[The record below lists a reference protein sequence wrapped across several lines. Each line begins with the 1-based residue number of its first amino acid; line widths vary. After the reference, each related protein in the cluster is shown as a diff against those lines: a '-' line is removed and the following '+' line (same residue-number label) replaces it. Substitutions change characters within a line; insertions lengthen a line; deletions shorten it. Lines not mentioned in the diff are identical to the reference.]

1 MKQLLLT
8 MTFLL
13 GFIALGIAQETKPL
27 AFPTAEGYGRYATG
41 GRGGKTYVVTTL
53 DDCPEND
60 LKKGT
65 FRWAVK
71 QPGKKIVTFAVCGTI
86 YLTSALD
93 LNCGDLTILGQTAP
107 GDGVCLAD
115 YPVTISC
122 ENAIIR
128 YLRFRLGQRQVENHE
143 GDGFGINAANN
154 FIIDHCSVSWSID
167 ECLSISAATN
177 GTIQWCIVSQALNDA
192 GHTKGAHGYGGN
204 WGGTN
209 VSFHHNLIAQCTSR
223 VPRLGGDTNPAT
235 EDYCDLRNNVFY
247 NWGGNGCYGAE
258 AIDVNFVGNYYK
270 PGPSTDQRSANIQ
283 KRICAP
289 GIRTNS
295 YIKSYPAFAHDLHK
309 WGHFYVEGNYNPDH
323 EDMNRDNW
331 TIGIQNQ
338 VDASGQDG
346 TWTAETKDSV
356 HLRQPREFVHVTT
369 HTAEEAYDKVLDLAG
384 ASLYRDCVD
393 EMIVSQV
400 LERWGKYASG
410 TNGARYGQIDKQTDN
425 IYNGQLTEDQVENG
439 AWPVLTTQNV
449 GYSDTDGDGISDT
462 MEESWGLDTS
472 DPTDGGTLWKG
483 SSTSKFVGL
492 SYVEIFQDQTNK
504 KRREWNANCTSG
516 GEVMGVEEP
525 TVLCLRRMPW
535 EHEISALTYKGS
547 DKTAKQQLFAD
558 GLALLNQ
565 SGSIAAGQEQTLK
578 LRAQQYTI
586 SVPEGINV
594 KSLRI
599 YGYSNYGSDVKVTE
613 LNGQKFT
620 NGEYVIVGAG
630 KEKQTLVIP
639 LPQPLPPSTA
649 VPSLSSE
656 VPSPT
661 TLTITFA
668 GDSQPCLKFY
678 LQEEAPEEQGP
689 KGDVNGDGAVNVA
702 DIAAVISVMAG
713 EGADTVSVKRADV
726 NGDGAV
732 NVADISTIIDVM
744 AGTE

>member
-1 MKQLLLT
+1 MKKLLLT
-8 MTFLL
+8 LTILL
-13 GFIALGIAQETKPL
+13 GPAMFASAEETRQL

-60 LKKGT
+60 LKAGT

-93 LNCGDLTILGQTAP
+93 MNCGDLTVLGQTAP
-107 GDGVCLAD
+107 GDGICLAD

-128 YLRFRLGQRQVENHE
+128 YMRFRLGQRQVENHE
-143 GDGFGINAANN
+143 GDGFGINGANN

-223 VPRLGGDTNPAT
+223 VPRLGGDTNPDT

-270 PGPSTDQRSANIQ
+270 PGPCTDQRSANIQ

-289 GIRTNS
+289 NIRTSS
-295 YIKSYPAFAHDLHK
+295 YIKTYPAFAHDLHK
-309 WGHFYVEGNYNPDH
+309 WGHFYTEGNYNPDH
-323 EDMNRDNW
+323 EDMNANNW
-331 TIGIQNQ
+331 TIGIENQ

-346 TWTAETKDSV
+346 TWTAVTKDTI

-369 HTAEEAYDKVLDLAG
+369 HTAEDTYDLVLDYAG

-410 TNGARYGQIDKQTDN
+410 TNGAHYGQIDKQTDN

-439 AWPVLTTQNV
+439 AWPILRKQNV
-449 GYSDTDGDGISDT
+449 GFTDTDGDGIDDT
-462 MEESWGLDTS
+462 AEDSWNLDSS
-472 DPTDGGTLWKG
+472 DPTDGATLYKG
-483 SSTSKFVGL
+483 KNANYQGY
-492 SYVEIFQDQTNK
+492 SYVEIFNDQANK
-504 KRREWNANCTSG
+504 KRREWNANCVTG
-516 GEVMGVEEP
+516 GEVLGVEEP
-525 TVLCLRRMPW
+525 TILCLRRMPW
-535 EHEISALTYKGS
+535 EHEISALTYKGVNA
-547 DKTAKQQLFAD
+547 KTRRQLFAD
-558 GLALLNQ
+558 DLALLNI
-565 SGSIAAGQEQTLK
+565 SGSIAPGQNQTMK
-578 LRAQQYTI
+578 LRSQQYTI
-586 SVPEGINV
+586 AVPEVLKV
-594 KSLRI
+594 KSIRL
-599 YGYSNYGSDVKVTE
+599 YGYANYGNDVHITE
-613 LNGQKFT
+613 LNGEKFNQGT
-620 NGEYVIVGAG
+620 YTITGSGGN
-630 KEKQTLVIP
+630 QTLTIP
-639 LPQPLPPSTA
+639 LNE
-649 VPSLSSE
+649 E
-656 VPSPT
+656 VSGKN
-661 TLTITFA
+661 LTITFA
-668 GDSQPCLKFY
+668 GDNQPCLKFY
-678 LQEEAPEEQGP
+678 LQEEQGETSMA
-689 KGDVNGDGAVNVA
+689 GDVNGDNIVDVA
-702 DIAAVISVMAG
+702 DIAAIITVMANG
-713 EGADTVSVKRADV
+713 EGSGSPADTAADV
-726 NGDGAV
+726 NKDGIV
-732 NVADISTIIDVM
+732 DVADIASVITIM
-744 AGTE
+744 AQ

>member
-1 MKQLLLT
+1 MKKLLLT
-8 MTFLL
+8 LTILL
-13 GFIALGIAQETKPL
+13 GSSMLALAEDTKQL

-53 DDCPEND
+53 DDCAEND

-93 LNCGDLTILGQTAP
+93 MNCGDLTVLGQTAP

-128 YLRFRLGQRQVENHE
+128 YMRFRLGQRQVENHE
-143 GDGFGINAANN
+143 GDGFGINGANN

-223 VPRLGGDTNPAT
+223 VPRLGGDTSPDT

-270 PGPSTDQRSANIQ
+270 PGPCTDQRTANIQ

-289 GIRTNS
+289 NIRTSS
-295 YIKSYPAFAHDLHK
+295 YIKTYPAFAHDLHK
-309 WGHFYVEGNYNPDH
+309 WGHFYTEGNYNPDH
-323 EDMNRDNW
+323 EDMNKDNW
-331 TIGIQNQ
+331 TVGIQNQ

-346 TWTAETKDSV
+346 TWTSV
-356 HLRQPREFVHVTT
+356 TRDTIHLRQPREFVHVTT
-369 HTAEEAYDKVLDLAG
+369 HTAEQTYDKVLDLAG

-439 AWPVLTTQNV
+439 AWPILQKQNV
-449 GYSDTDGDGISDT
+449 GFTDSDGDGIDDT
-462 MEESWGLDTS
+462 AEDSWNLDSS
-472 DPTDGGTLWKG
+472 DPTDGATLYKG
-483 SSTSKFVGL
+483 KNANYLGY
-492 SYVEIFQDQTNK
+492 SYVEIFNDQANK
-504 KRREWNANCTSG
+504 KRREWNANCISD

-525 TVLCLRRMPW
+525 TVLCLRRQPW
-535 EHEISALTYKGS
+535 EHEISTLTFKGYNATQ
-547 DKTAKQQLFAD
+547 KKQLFAD
-558 GLALLNQ
+558 DLALLNAT
-565 SGSIAAGQEQTLK
+565 GSIAGGQDQTLK
-578 LRAQQYTI
+578 LRSQQYTI
-586 SVPEGINV
+586 SVPAGISV
-594 KSLRI
+594 ASLRI

-639 LPQPLPPSTA
+639 LNE
-649 VPSLSSE
+649 E
-656 VPSPT
+656 VSGKN
-661 TLTITFA
+661 LTITLA

-678 LQEEAPEEQGP
+678 LQEKHEETP
-689 KGDVNGDGAVNVA
+689 DLKGDVNEDGSVDVA
-702 DIAAVISVMAG
+702 DISSIISVMAG
-713 EGADTVSVKRADV
+713 EETDFGTKADV
-726 NGDGAV
+726 NGDGNV
-732 NVADISTIIDVM
+732 DVADISTVITIM
-744 AGTE
+744 AQ

>member
-1 MKQLLLT
+1 MKKLLLT
-8 MTFLL
+8 TVLVVGMAMTAAAEEMKL
-13 GFIALGIAQETKPL
+13 L

-41 GRGGKTYVVTTL
+41 GRGGKTYVVTSL
-53 DDCPEND
+53 DDCAENN
-60 LKKGT
+60 LKEGT

-107 GDGVCLAD
+107 GDGICLAD

-143 GDGFGINAANN
+143 GDGFGINEANN

-192 GHTKGAHGYGGN
+192 GHAKGAHGYGGN

-223 VPRLGGDTNPAT
+223 VPRLGGDTNPDT

-289 GIRTNS
+289 NIRTNS
-295 YIKSYPAFAHDLHK
+295 YIKTYPAFAHDLHK
-309 WGHFYVEGNYNPDH
+309 WGHFYTEGNYNPEHD
-323 EDMNRDNW
+323 DMNADNW
-331 TIGIQNQ
+331 TVGIEKQ

-346 TWTAETKDSV
+346 TWTSVTKDTI

-369 HTAEEAYDKVLDLAG
+369 HTAQETYDKVLDYAG
-384 ASLYRDCVD
+384 ASLFRDCVD

-400 LERWGKYASG
+400 LERWGDYNSG
-410 TNGARYGQIDKQTDN
+410 TKSARYGQIDKQSDN

-439 AWPVLTTQNV
+439 AWPILRTQNV
-449 GYSDTDGDGISDT
+449 GFTDSDGDGISDT
-462 MEESWGLDTS
+462 MEESWGLDSS

-483 SSTSKFVGL
+483 SATSKYAGY
-492 SYVEIFQDQTNK
+492 SYVEIFNDNANK
-504 KRREWNANCTSG
+504 ARREWNANCISG
-516 GEVMGVEEP
+516 GEVLGVEEP
-525 TVLCLRRMPW
+525 TVLCLRRQPW
-535 EHEISALTYKGS
+535 EHEISALTYKGT
-547 DKTAKQQLFAD
+547 DKSKSQQLFAD
-558 GLALLNQ
+558 GLSINGQ
-565 SGSIAAGQEQTLK
+565 TGMIAAGQNQTLK
-578 LRAQQYTI
+578 LKAQKYTI
-586 SVPEGINV
+586 GVPEDIKV
-594 KSLRI
+594 RSIRI

-613 LNGQKFT
+613 LNGQRFT
-620 NGEYVIVGAG
+620 AGEYVIVGEG

-639 LPQPLPPSTA
+639 LNE
-649 VPSLSSE
+649 E
-656 VPSPT
+656 VSGKN
-661 TLTITFA
+661 LTITFA
-668 GDSQPCLKFY
+668 GDKQPCLKFY
-678 LQEEAPEEQGP
+678 LQEENPESVGP
-689 KGDVNGDGAVNVA
+689 KGDVNGDGVVDVA
-702 DIAAVISVMAG
+702 DISSVISVMAG
-713 EGADTVSVKRADV
+713 SASASLADNADV
-726 NGDGAV
+726 NGDGV
-732 NVADISTIIDVM
+732 VDVADISSIISEM
-744 AGTE
+744 ATRARPATLR

>member
-1 MKQLLLT
+1 MKKLLLT
-8 MTFLL
+8 LTILL
-13 GFIALGIAQETKPL
+13 GSSMLALAEDTKQL

-53 DDCPEND
+53 DDCAEND

-93 LNCGDLTILGQTAP
+93 MNCGDLTVLGQTAP
-107 GDGVCLAD
+107 GDGICLAD

-128 YLRFRLGQRQVENHE
+128 YMRFRLGQRQVENHE
-143 GDGFGINAANN
+143 GDGFGINGANN

-223 VPRLGGDTNPAT
+223 VPRLGGDTSPDT

-270 PGPSTDQRSANIQ
+270 PGPCTDQRTANIQ
-283 KRICAP
+283 KRICGP
-289 GIRTNS
+289 NIRTNS
-295 YIKSYPAFAHDLHK
+295 YVKTYPAFAHDLHK
-309 WGHFYVEGNYNPDH
+309 WGHFYTEGNYNPDH
-323 EDMNRDNW
+323 EDMNKDNW
-331 TIGIQNQ
+331 TVGIENQ

-346 TWTAETKDSV
+346 TWTSVTKDTI

-369 HTAEEAYDKVLDLAG
+369 HTAEQTYDKVLDLAG

-439 AWPVLTTQNV
+439 AWPILQKQNV
-449 GYSDTDGDGISDT
+449 GFTDSDGDGIDDT
-462 MEESWGLDTS
+462 AEDSWNLDSS
-472 DPTDGGTLWKG
+472 DPTDGATLYKG
-483 SSTSKFVGL
+483 KNANYLGY
-492 SYVEIFQDQTNK
+492 SYVEIFNDQANK
-504 KRREWNANCTSG
+504 KRREWNANCVSD

-525 TVLCLRRMPW
+525 TVLCLRRQPW
-535 EHEISALTYKGS
+535 EHEISTLTFKGYNATQ
-547 DKTAKQQLFAD
+547 KKQLFAD
-558 GLALLNQ
+558 DLALLNAT
-565 SGSIAAGQEQTLK
+565 GSIAGGQDQTLK
-578 LRAQQYTI
+578 LRSQQYTI
-586 SVPEGINV
+586 SVPAGISV
-594 KSLRI
+594 ASLRI

-620 NGEYVIVGAG
+620 NGEYVIVGAD

-639 LPQPLPPSTA
+639 LNE
-649 VPSLSSE
+649 E
-656 VPSPT
+656 VSGKN
-661 TLTITFA
+661 LTITLA

-678 LQEEAPEEQGP
+678 LQEKHEETPEL
-689 KGDVNGDGAVNVA
+689 KGDVNEDGVVDVA
-702 DIAAVISVMAG
+702 DIAAIISVMADG
-713 EGADTVSVKRADV
+713 KTEDGSKADV
-726 NGDGAV
+726 NGDGTV
-732 NVADISTIIDVM
+732 DVADISSVITLM
-744 AGTE
+744 AQ

>member
-1 MKQLLLT
+1 MKKLLLT
-8 MTFLL
+8 LTILL
-13 GFIALGIAQETKPL
+13 GSSMLALAEDTKQL

-53 DDCPEND
+53 DDCAEND

-93 LNCGDLTILGQTAP
+93 MNCGDLTVLGQTAP
-107 GDGVCLAD
+107 GDGICLAD

-128 YLRFRLGQRQVENHE
+128 YMRFRLGQRQVENHE
-143 GDGFGINAANN
+143 GDGFGINGANN

-223 VPRLGGDTNPAT
+223 VPRLGGDTSPDT

-270 PGPSTDQRSANIQ
+270 PGPCTDQRTANIQ

-289 GIRTNS
+289 NIRTSS
-295 YIKSYPAFAHDLHK
+295 YIKTYPAFAHDLHK
-309 WGHFYVEGNYNPDH
+309 WGHFYTEGNYNPDH
-323 EDMNRDNW
+323 EDMNKDNW
-331 TIGIQNQ
+331 TVGIQNQ

-346 TWTAETKDSV
+346 TWTSV
-356 HLRQPREFVHVTT
+356 TRDTIHLRQPREFVHVTT
-369 HTAEEAYDKVLDLAG
+369 HTAEQTYDKVLDLAG

-439 AWPVLTTQNV
+439 AWPILQKQNV
-449 GYSDTDGDGISDT
+449 GFTDSDGDGIDDT
-462 MEESWGLDTS
+462 AEDSWNLDSS
-472 DPTDGGTLWKG
+472 DPTDGATLYKG
-483 SSTSKFVGL
+483 KNANYQGY
-492 SYVEIFQDQTNK
+492 SYVEIFNDQANK
-504 KRREWNANCTSG
+504 KRREWNANCISD

-525 TVLCLRRMPW
+525 TVLCLRRQPW
-535 EHEISALTYKGS
+535 EHEISTLTFKGYNATQ
-547 DKTAKQQLFAD
+547 KKQLFAD
-558 GLALLNQ
+558 DLALLNAT
-565 SGSIAAGQEQTLK
+565 GSIAGGQDQTLK
-578 LRAQQYTI
+578 LRSQQYTI
-586 SVPEGINV
+586 SVPAGISV
-594 KSLRI
+594 ASLRI

-639 LPQPLPPSTA
+639 LNE
-649 VPSLSSE
+649 E
-656 VPSPT
+656 VSGKN
-661 TLTITFA
+661 LTITLA

-678 LQEEAPEEQGP
+678 LQEKHEETPEL
-689 KGDVNGDGAVNVA
+689 KGDVNEDGSVDVA
-702 DIAAVISVMAG
+702 DISSIISVMAG
-713 EGADTVSVKRADV
+713 EETDFGTKADV
-726 NGDGAV
+726 NGDGNV
-732 NVADISTIIDVM
+732 DVADISTVITIM
-744 AGTE
+744 AQ

>member
-1 MKQLLLT
+1 MRKLLLT

-13 GFIALGIAQETKPL
+13 SFVTLGIAQETKLL

-41 GRGGKTYVVTTL
+41 GRGGKTYVVTSL
-53 DDCPEND
+53 DDCAEND

-71 QPGKKIVTFAVCGTI
+71 QPGKKIITFQVCGTI

-93 LNCGDLTILGQTAP
+93 LNCGDITILGQTAP
-107 GDGVCLAD
+107 GDGICLAD

-128 YLRFRLGQRQVENHE
+128 YLRFRLGQRKVAYHE
-143 GDGFGINAANN
+143 GDGFGINAADN

-177 GTIQWCIVSQALNDA
+177 GTIQWCIISQALNDA

-223 VPRLGGDTNPAT
+223 VPRLGGDTNPDT

-270 PGPSTDQRSANIQ
+270 PGPSTDQRSSNIQ

-289 GIRTNS
+289 NIRTNS
-295 YIKSYPAFAHDLHK
+295 YIKTYPAFAHDLHK
-309 WGHFYVEGNYNPDH
+309 WGHFYTEGNYNPEH

-346 TWTAETKDSV
+346 TWTSVTKDTI

-369 HTAEEAYDKVLDLAG
+369 HTAQETYDKVLDYAG

-400 LERWGKYASG
+400 LERWGDTNSG

-439 AWPVLTTQNV
+439 AWPKLTTQNV
-449 GYSDTDGDGISDT
+449 GYSDTDGDGISDS

-472 DPTDGGTLWKG
+472 NPNDGGTLWHG
-483 SSTSKFVGL
+483 SATSKFAGF
-492 SYVEIFQDQTNK
+492 SYVEIFQDQSNK
-504 KRREWNANCTSG
+504 KRREWNANCIAG
-516 GEVMGVEEP
+516 GEVQGVEEP
-525 TVLCLRRMPW
+525 TVLCLRRNPG
-535 EHEISALTYKGS
+535 EHEVSALTFKGT
-547 DKTAKQQLFAD
+547 DKTAKQQLFSD
-558 GLALLNQ
+558 GVSILNQ
-565 SGSIAAGQEQTLK
+565 TGSIAAGQDQTLK
-578 LRAQQYTI
+578 LRAQKYTI
-586 SVPEGINV
+586 SVPGDITV
-594 KSLRI
+594 KSIRI

-613 LNGQKFT
+613 LNGQKYT
-620 NGEYVIVGAG
+620 AGEYVIVGEG

-639 LPQPLPPSTA
+639 L
-649 VPSLSSE
+649 SE
-656 VPSPT
+656 PVSGAN
-661 TLTITFA
+661 LTITFA
-668 GDSQPCLKFY
+668 GDSQPCLKLY
-678 LQEEAPEEQGP
+678 LQEEGQEPLGP
-689 KGDVNGDGAVNVA
+689 KCDVNGDGAVDVA
-702 DIAAVISVMAG
+702 DISSVISVMSG
-713 EGADTVSVKRADV
+713 STDIPQEKADV

-732 NVADISTIIDVM
+732 DVADISTIISEM
-744 AGTE
+744 AAGSRLYGTNSQK

>member
-1 MKQLLLT
+1 MKKLLLT
-8 MTFLL
+8 LTILL
-13 GFIALGIAQETKPL
+13 GSSMLALAEDTQQL

-53 DDCPEND
+53 DDCAEND

-93 LNCGDLTILGQTAP
+93 MNCGDLTVLGQTAP
-107 GDGVCLAD
+107 GDGICLAD

-128 YLRFRLGQRQVENHE
+128 YMRFRLGQRQVENHE
-143 GDGFGINAANN
+143 GDGFGINGANN

-223 VPRLGGDTNPAT
+223 VPRLGGDTSPDT

-270 PGPSTDQRSANIQ
+270 PGPCTDQRTANIQ

-289 GIRTNS
+289 NIRTSS
-295 YIKSYPAFAHDLHK
+295 YIKTYPAFAHDLHK
-309 WGHFYVEGNYNPDH
+309 WGHFYVYGNYNPDH
-323 EDMNRDNW
+323 EDMNNDNW
-331 TIGIQNQ
+331 TVGIENQ

-346 TWTAETKDSV
+346 TWTSV
-356 HLRQPREFVHVTT
+356 TRDTIHLRQPREFVHVTT
-369 HTAEEAYDKVLDLAG
+369 HTAEQTYDKVLDLAG

-439 AWPVLTTQNV
+439 AWPILQKQNV
-449 GYSDTDGDGISDT
+449 GFTDSDGDGIDDT
-462 MEESWGLDTS
+462 AEDSWNLDSS
-472 DPTDGGTLWKG
+472 DPTDGATLYKG
-483 SSTSKFVGL
+483 KNANYLGY
-492 SYVEIFQDQTNK
+492 SYVEIFNDQANK
-504 KRREWNANCTSG
+504 KRREWNANCVSD

-525 TVLCLRRMPW
+525 TVLCLRRQPW
-535 EHEISALTYKGS
+535 EHEISTLTFKGYNATQ
-547 DKTAKQQLFAD
+547 KKQLFAD
-558 GLALLNQ
+558 DLALLNAT
-565 SGSIAAGQEQTLK
+565 GSIAGGQDQTLK
-578 LRAQQYTI
+578 LRSQQYTI
-586 SVPEGINV
+586 SVPASISV
-594 KSLRI
+594 ASLRI

-620 NGEYVIVGAG
+620 NGEYVIVGAD

-639 LPQPLPPSTA
+639 LNE
-649 VPSLSSE
+649 E
-656 VPSPT
+656 VSGKN
-661 TLTITFA
+661 LTITLA

-678 LQEEAPEEQGP
+678 LQEKHEETPEL
-689 KGDVNGDGAVNVA
+689 KGDVNEDGVVDVA
-702 DIAAVISVMAG
+702 DIAAIISVMADG
-713 EGADTVSVKRADV
+713 KTEDGSKADV
-726 NGDGAV
+726 NGDGTV
-732 NVADISTIIDVM
+732 DVADISSVITLM
-744 AGTE
+744 AQ

>member
-1 MKQLLLT
+1 MKKLLLT
-8 MTFLL
+8 LTILL
-13 GFIALGIAQETKPL
+13 GSSMLALAEDTQQL

-53 DDCPEND
+53 DDCAEND

-93 LNCGDLTILGQTAP
+93 MNCGDLTVLGQTAP

-128 YLRFRLGQRQVENHE
+128 YMRFRLGQRQVENHE
-143 GDGFGINAANN
+143 GDGFGINGANN

-223 VPRLGGDTNPAT
+223 VPRLGGDTSPDT

-270 PGPSTDQRSANIQ
+270 PGPCTDQRTANIQ

-289 GIRTNS
+289 NIRTSS
-295 YIKSYPAFAHDLHK
+295 YIKTYPAFAHDLHK
-309 WGHFYVEGNYNPDH
+309 WGHFYTEGNYNPDH
-323 EDMNRDNW
+323 EDMNKDNW
-331 TIGIQNQ
+331 TVGIENQ

-346 TWTAETKDSV
+346 TWTSV
-356 HLRQPREFVHVTT
+356 TRDTIHLRQPREFVHVTT
-369 HTAEEAYDKVLDLAG
+369 HTAEQTYDKVLDLAG

-439 AWPVLTTQNV
+439 AWPILQKQNV
-449 GYSDTDGDGISDT
+449 GFTDSDGDGIDDT
-462 MEESWGLDTS
+462 AEDSWNLDSS
-472 DPTDGGTLWKG
+472 DPTDGATLYKG
-483 SSTSKFVGL
+483 KNANYLGY
-492 SYVEIFQDQTNK
+492 SYVEIFNDQANK
-504 KRREWNANCTSG
+504 KRREWNANCVSD

-525 TVLCLRRMPW
+525 TVLCLRRQPW
-535 EHEISALTYKGS
+535 EHEISTLTFKGYNATQ
-547 DKTAKQQLFAD
+547 KKQLFAD
-558 GLALLNQ
+558 DLALLNAT
-565 SGSIAAGQEQTLK
+565 GSIAGGQDQTLK
-578 LRAQQYTI
+578 LRSQQYTI
-586 SVPEGINV
+586 SVPASISV
-594 KSLRI
+594 ASLRI

-620 NGEYVIVGAG
+620 NGEYVIVGAD

-639 LPQPLPPSTA
+639 LNE
-649 VPSLSSE
+649 E
-656 VPSPT
+656 VSGKN
-661 TLTITFA
+661 LTITLA

-678 LQEEAPEEQGP
+678 LQEKHEETPEL
-689 KGDVNGDGAVNVA
+689 KGDVNEDGVVDVA
-702 DIAAVISVMAG
+702 DIAAIISVMADG
-713 EGADTVSVKRADV
+713 KTEDGSKADV
-726 NGDGAV
+726 NGDGTV
-732 NVADISTIIDVM
+732 DVADISSVITLM
-744 AGTE
+744 AQ